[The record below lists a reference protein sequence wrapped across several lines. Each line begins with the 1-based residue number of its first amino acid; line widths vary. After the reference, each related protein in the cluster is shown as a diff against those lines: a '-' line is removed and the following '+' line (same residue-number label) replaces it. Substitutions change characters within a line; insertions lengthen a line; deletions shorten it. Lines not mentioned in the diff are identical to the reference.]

1 MIKFICELC
10 GKEYDHATFF
20 SIIGNPAMTNFGF
33 YICDNCK
40 YKAIDEAI
48 LYGLDNRKENSNV

>member
-1 MIKFICELC
+1 MIKFICGLC
-10 GKEYDHATFF
+10 GKEFDHGTF
-20 SIIGNPAMTNFGF
+20 IGNPAMTNFGF